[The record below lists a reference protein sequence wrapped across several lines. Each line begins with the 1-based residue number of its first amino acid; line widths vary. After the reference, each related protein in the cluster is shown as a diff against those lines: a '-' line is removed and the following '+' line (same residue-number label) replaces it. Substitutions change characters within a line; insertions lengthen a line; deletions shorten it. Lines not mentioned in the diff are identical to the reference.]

1 MSNYDISHNLPSWLD
16 NRAAGVLL
24 HPSSLPGCQGIGSL
38 GNEARRFIDFL
49 ESSGFSYWQ
58 TCPVGPT
65 GFGDSPYQVFC
76 SSAGNPYFIDWSP
89 LVELG
94 LLQSS
99 DLFGLQ
105 NLSTE
110 HVEYGYLYNEFYPV
124 ARIAFANF
132 QKNKSILESRYG
144 NFEDFKNRHSWL
156 KTYAC
161 FQSLKF
167 FKNNEPWWSWDY
179 EYKCSLDFD
188 KIQADHH
195 EEATFH
201 FFLQYLFFGQWLELK
216 SYANKRGIFLL
227 GDLPIYAAP
236 DSSEV
241 WANQKLF
248 QINTENSAFEYVAGV
263 PPDYFNMEGQFWG
276 NPLYDWQEHEKEE
289 FSWWIDRLKSQT
301 EIFDVVRID
310 HFRAF
315 NDYWSIPSSGNAKQ
329 GNWEL
334 GPGIKFWNKIN
345 EIFPDRPFL
354 AEDLGLIS
362 EEVRNLRD
370 LAGLPGMA
378 VLQFAF
384 DGDAE
389 NLYLPHNLAKN
400 LVLYLGT
407 HDNDTTCGWYEQ
419 AGEEIRGNFRSYLN
433 VSGEFPSWD
442 LLRFAYRTV
451 APLVIVSVQDLLSLG
466 SEARFNCPGEAI
478 GNWQWRMNHSQL
490 ESLFESSNY
499 LREQAK
505 ITGRS
510 LESEK
515 GS

>member
-1 MSNYDISHNLPSWLD
+1 M
-16 NRAAGVLL
+16 
-24 HPSSLPGCQGIGSL
+24 
-38 GNEARRFIDFL
+38 
-49 ESSGFSYWQ
+49 
-58 TCPVGPT
+58 
-65 GFGDSPYQVFC
+65 
-76 SSAGNPYFIDWSP
+76 
-89 LVELG
+89 
-94 LLQSS
+94 
-99 DLFGLQ
+99 
-105 NLSTE
+105 
-110 HVEYGYLYNEFYPV
+110 
-124 ARIAFANF
+124 
-132 QKNKSILESRYG
+132 
-144 NFEDFKNRHSWL
+144 
-156 KTYAC
+156 
-161 FQSLKF
+161 
-167 FKNNEPWWSWDY
+167 
-179 EYKCSLDFD
+179 
-188 KIQADHH
+188 
-195 EEATFH
+195 
-201 FFLQYLFFGQWLELK
+201 
-216 SYANKRGIFLL
+216 
-227 GDLPIYAAP
+227 PIYAAP

-276 NPLYDWQEHEKEE
+276 NPLYNWKEHEKEE
-289 FSWWIDRLKSQT
+289 YSWWIDRLKSQT

-384 DGDAE
+384 DGDAK

-442 LLRFAYRTV
+442 LLRFAYRTIS
-451 APLVIVSVQDLLSLG
+451 PLVIVSVQDLLSLG

-490 ESLFESSNY
+490 NSLFKSSNY

-510 LESEK
+510 VENEK
-515 GS
+515 RR